1 MGHEVKGGLNG
12 LKCRKL
18 ILSALEWFGMKK
30 VGFGLTGMAWIE
42 EVGFS
47 LTGMAWNRG
56 SRFWPDQNGLE

>member
-30 VGFGLTGMAWIE
+30 VGFGLN
-42 EVGFS
+42 
-47 LTGMAWNRG
+47 GMAWNRG
-56 SRFWPDQNGLE
+56 SRFWLDRNGLE